1 MMKKTLSITLM
12 MSMLFTLLVPFQ
24 TIAEKNTSGQLVESA
39 KTAILMEKN
48 SGMTLYEQD
57 AHKKLP
63 PASMTKVMTLLL
75 IMEALD
81 NKNISLEETV
91 RVSEHAASMGGS
103 QIFLEAGEEM
113 TVKDLLKGVAVASGN
128 DASVALAERIAGSE
142 DAFVKKM
149 NEKAQELGLKNTHFK
164 NPTGLP
170 ADGHYSTAHDMAVM
184 ARELLLHEEITD
196 YTKIYDDYLRKGK
209 KDEFWL
215 VNTNKLIKSYEGM
228 DGLKTG
234 FTKEAKYCLTAT
246 AKRGDMHMIAVI
258 MGAETPKK
266 RNADVT
272 SLLNFGFGQY
282 EGVKLYSK
290 DDDLKTM
297 ELTRGEPGTLL
308 LQPEKDVVVLKKK
321 GQKTDEYKTRVKVVK
336 QTDLPIREGAHM
348 GWLIVEDPK
357 GNPLTKVKL
366 EASGSVE
373 EADVLTLWERSWRNL
388 TSYWKF

>member
-1 MMKKTLSITLM
+1 MKKTLSITLM